1 MKYKRRIITAISII
15 LGSILAG
22 AGIVFV
28 SVFMVYPDT
37 DFSNLPVA
45 GGATGKNFEIR
56 LVDRIPFLW
65 SYDLPYPTDFESTS
79 HSTQSLNGTWK
90 FKLDPG
96 NTGEKNDWHSL
107 KEFDESWENITVP
120 SNYNTHNGERTEYEG
135 IAWYACEFPSRLV
148 QKDDNFIR
156 LAFRGVLLR
165 SRVWLNGTLLGNRE
179 GGYTPF
185 YFNVTKLLKKKG
197 TNTLVVKTD
206 NRHTWTSIPP
216 KIRQAHTPGW
226 HTYGGIYRD
235 VYLESIPRHYIFKVM
250 AEPKLSPSGDR
261 FIIHALTH
269 SFETG
274 TRYTLHCNVQ
284 GPRNYSKSRQYSHS
298 NNVHFTANKFVFTI
312 DNPVKWTPDNPV
324 LYTIRLTLQS
334 DTGSETVSFKTGLRT
349 IGVKG
354 NNILLNGVPVFLKG
368 ISKHEDDPEMG
379 ATQTD
384 RIIKRDLSLISKMNA
399 NYVRMAHYPHDTDE
413 LIAARDMGLMVS
425 EEIALYQAGMGF
437 TAWYNEEDKGIFDF
451 PLATFGPKQ
460 LYNRELITNA
470 QRELVEM
477 IERSRNNPAVIFWSA
492 GNENYTLFEQGA
504 RPFGWLIEVIKAFDS
519 TRPAS
524 VVEVSYAIP
533 FFDDH
538 KMASQYA
545 DIISL
550 NMYYGWYYGTTVDA
564 GPAMDSL
571 HKHFPEKPIVISEF
585 GASAAPGRIEK
596 DGVWKADRVKRG
608 KTYSED
614 YQEKLIR
621 DYWKAITSREYVAGL
636 SPWIFADFYCSWFPT
651 NPVPNYNLK
660 GVVSRDRKPKMSYR
674 ALKELYGNYSE

>member
-1 MKYKRRIITAISII
+1 MKYKRRIITATSII
-15 LGSILAG
+15 LGLLLAG

-37 DFSNLPVA
+37 DFNRLPVA

-65 SYDLPYPTDFESTS
+65 SYDLPYPTDLERTS
-79 HSTQSLNGTWK
+79 HPTQSLNGTWK

-96 NTGEKNDWHSL
+96 NIGEKNDWHL
-107 KEFDESWENITVP
+107 LEEFGDSWENITVP
-120 SNYNTHNGERTEYEG
+120 SNYNTNNSERTEYEG
-135 IAWYACEFPSRLV
+135 ITWYACDFPSRLV
-148 QKDDNFIR
+148 LKDDNFIR

-185 YFNVTKLLKKKG
+185 YFNVTKLLKEKG
-197 TNTLVVKTD
+197 QNTLVVKTD
-206 NRHTWTSIPP
+206 NRHTLTSIPP
-216 KIRQAHTPGW
+216 KIRKAHTPGW

-250 AEPKLSPSGDR
+250 AEPKLSPSGGR

-269 SFETG
+269 SFEEG
-274 TRYTLHCNVQ
+274 TRYTLRCDVQ
-284 GPRNYSKSRQYSHS
+284 GPRDYSESRQYSHS
-298 NNVHFTANKFVFTI
+298 NNVHFTANKFVFTM
-312 DNPVKWTPDNPV
+312 DSPVKWTPDNPE

-349 IGVKG
+349 IAVKG
-354 NNILLNGVPVFLKG
+354 NNMLLNDKPVFLKG

-384 RIIKRDLSLISKMNA
+384 RIIKRDLSLIRKMNV

-437 TAWYNEEDKGIFDF
+437 TAWYEENQDIFDF
-451 PLATFGPKQ
+451 PLATFGPRQ

-477 IERSRNNPAVIFWSA
+477 IERSRNNPAVIFWSV

-504 RPFGWLIEVIKAFDS
+504 RPFGWLIEVVKAFDS

-524 VVEVSYAIP
+524 VVEVSYDIP

-538 KMASQYA
+538 RMASEYA

-550 NMYYGWYYGTTVDA
+550 NMYYGWYYGTTGDA
-564 GPAMDSL
+564 GSAMDSL
-571 HKHFPEKPIVISEF
+571 HTRFPDKPMVISEF
-585 GASAAPGRIEK
+585 GASAAPGRMK
-596 DGVWKADRVKRG
+596 ADGVWKADRVKHG

-614 YQEKLIR
+614 YQEQLIR
-621 DYWKAITSREYVAGL
+621 DYWKAIISRDYAAGL
-636 SPWIFADFYCSWFPT
+636 SPWIFADFYCSWFPA
-651 NPVPNYNLK
+651 NPVPYYNLK
-660 GVVSRDRKPKMSYR
+660 GVVSRERQPKMSYH

>member
-15 LGSILAG
+15 LGCILAG

-37 DFSNLPVA
+37 DFSSLPVA

-56 LVDRIPFLW
+56 LIDRIPFLW
-65 SYDLPYPTDFESTS
+65 SYDLPYPTDYEYTS
-79 HSTQSLNGTWK
+79 HPTQSLNGSWK
-90 FKLDPG
+90 FKPDPG

-107 KEFDESWENITVP
+107 KEFDDSWENITVP
-120 SNYNTHNGERTEYEG
+120 SNYNTNTGDLTKYEG
-135 IAWYACEFPSRLV
+135 ITWYACEFPTRLV
-148 QKDDNFIR
+148 HKDDNFIR

-165 SRVWLNGTLLGNRE
+165 SRVWLNGTLLGKRE

-250 AEPKLSPSGDR
+250 AEPKISPSGDR

-274 TRYTLHCNVQ
+274 TRYTLRCHVQ
-284 GPRNYSKSRQYSHS
+284 GPVNYSKSRQYSHS
-298 NNVHFTANKFVFTI
+298 NNVHFTSNKFVFTI
-312 DNPVKWTPDNPV
+312 NNPVKWTPENPA

-349 IGVKG
+349 IRVKG
-354 NNILLNGVPVFLKG
+354 NNILLNDTPVFLKG
-368 ISKHEDDPEMG
+368 ISKHEDDPELG

-384 RIIKRDLSLISKMNA
+384 RIIKRDLSLIRKMNA

-437 TAWYNEEDKGIFDF
+437 TAWYEENQDIFDF
-451 PLATFGPKQ
+451 PVKTFGPKQ

-504 RPFGWLIEVIKAFDS
+504 RPFGWLVEVIKAFDS

-524 VVEVSYAIP
+524 VVEVSYGIP

-538 KMASQYA
+538 KMASKYA

-550 NMYYGWYYGTTVDA
+550 NMYYGWYFGNAGDA

-571 HKHFPEKPIVISEF
+571 HKRFPGKPIVISEF
-585 GASAAPGRIEK
+585 GASAAPGRMEA
-596 DGVWKADRVKRG
+596 DGVWKADRVKHG
-608 KTYSED
+608 KTYSEE
-614 YQEKLIR
+614 YQEQLIR
-621 DYWKAITSREYVAGL
+621 DYWKIIKSRDYVAGL
-636 SPWIFADFYCSWFPT
+636 SPWIFADFYCSWFPA
-651 NPVPNYNLK
+651 NPIPNYNLK
-660 GVVSRDRKPKMSYR
+660 GVVSRDRKPKMSYH